1 MIFILF
7 VNSMYP
13 WFTWNGSTTS
23 FIIIILSSFFSI
35 FFYFFNRR
43 IFHFKKNINIIGT
56 FFLVLSF
63 LFYSKG
69 FNFIGIIQQLFVMI
83 IITFL
88 LNIEDNYKVQVLNFI
103 TKWFAIFLFVS
114 LMYYILYLIGISLP
128 FSYLSNSQIGYSGNN
143 YYLFVINDENL
154 FYFRF
159 RSIFAEPGH
168 LTMGIIPLLFANRF
182 DLKNKFVIVLLVVE
196 FFTFSL
202 AGYITIFLSMLLL
215 IFINRKNNLYLFLIF
230 SFLSISSILIYKSG
244 DEENLFYKS
253 IGSRL
258 IYDEN
263 KGTIEGDNRTTSFVD
278 AYFEKYI
285 FTSDSIFGLG
295 FEKTN
300 YITSKEGAGYKI
312 FLLRFGLITFLTIL
326 IFYLVLISNYL
337 NKITIGFFLMFLLLI
352 LQNTYP
358 FWFCVIFIF
367 ITGIAKLNQSDISL
381 K

>member
-1 MIFILF
+1 
-7 VNSMYP
+7 MYP

-182 DLKNKFVIVLLVVE
+182 DLKNKFVIVLLVV
-196 FFTFSL
+196 
-202 AGYITIFLSMLLL
+202 
-215 IFINRKNNLYLFLIF
+215 
-230 SFLSISSILIYKSG
+230 
-244 DEENLFYKS
+244 
-253 IGSRL
+253 
-258 IYDEN
+258 
-263 KGTIEGDNRTTSFVD
+263 
-278 AYFEKYI
+278 
-285 FTSDSIFGLG
+285 
-295 FEKTN
+295 
-300 YITSKEGAGYKI
+300 
-312 FLLRFGLITFLTIL
+312 
-326 IFYLVLISNYL
+326 
-337 NKITIGFFLMFLLLI
+337 
-352 LQNTYP
+352 
-358 FWFCVIFIF
+358 
-367 ITGIAKLNQSDISL
+367 
-381 K
+381 